1 MRQKNHKKL
10 PHPNQS
16 NMVQRNQKNNKNL
29 QAQTVQQQPGDE
41 LDAAGKSLSEALRI
55 SFIILKVIMVVL
67 VIIFLASGFRT
78 VGSDEQAIVLS
89 FGKIRG
95 VGEERLLGPGLHW
108 VFPYPIDEIVRI
120 PVQKKVNLPI
130 NSFWYSQT
138 TRDILGEGPRKRQS
152 TRDTLNPETDGYCI
166 TRSEKQDQAVRS
178 TANAVTDSDGSDY
191 NIVHCK
197 WQLTYKIDDPE
208 RFFENI
214 YVDFKGIE
222 AGQNYADVIS
232 ENITPLLKQM
242 FADAV
247 VTVIVNYT
255 IDDVLFEQI
264 ARVTEHVK
272 KLLQNKLDKI
282 ESGIKVVSVQ
292 LTDKIWPQQ
301 VDEAFQASIKAS
313 QESGKVISE
322 ARTYAEKTLSDAA
335 GQVAMELYASLHD
348 EAISKEQ
355 KELLWSLL
363 AGAAQE
369 KIAKARAY
377 RTQVVESAKANAEY
391 LHKILP
397 EYRKRPELVI
407 QEIYQAAIEQVL
419 TNADEKFVIQPSK
432 GGKGAEIR
440 IQLNR
445 DPKLKPKSEREK

>member
-1 MRQKNHKKL
+1 MTEQ
-10 PHPNQS
+10 
-16 NMVQRNQKNNKNL
+16 NQKNKDT
-29 QAQTVQQQPGDE
+29 QYAVRDTQYDTE

-78 VGSDEQAIVLS
+78 VGSDEQAIVLR

-95 VGEERLLGPGLHW
+95 VGEERLLDPGLHW

-130 NSFWYSQT
+130 NSFWYSLT
-138 TRDILGEGPRKRQS
+138 ARDVIGEGPRRRQS

-166 TRSEKQDQAVRS
+166 TRSEKQDQAVTGS
-178 TANAVTDSDGSDY
+178 IGSDY

-232 ENITPLLKQM
+232 ENITPLLKHM

-282 ESGIKVVSVQ
+282 ESGIKVVSIQ

-301 VDEAFQASIKAS
+301 VDEAFHASIKAS

-335 GQVAMELYASLHD
+335 GPVAMELYVSLHD

-355 KELLWSLL
+355 QELLWSQL

-407 QEIYQAAIEQVL
+407 QEIYQSAIEQVL
-419 TNADEKFVIQPSK
+419 SNADEKFVIQPAES
-432 GGKGAEIR
+432 GKGTEIR
-440 IQLNR
+440 ILLNR
-445 DPKLKPKSEREK
+445 DTKLKPKSGKEK